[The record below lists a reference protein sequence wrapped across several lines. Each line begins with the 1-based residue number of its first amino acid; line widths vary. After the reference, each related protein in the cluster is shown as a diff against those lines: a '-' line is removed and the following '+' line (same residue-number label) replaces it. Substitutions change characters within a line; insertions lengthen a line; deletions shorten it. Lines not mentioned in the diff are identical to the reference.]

1 METLGQ
7 GLSALGGAVGTIAI
21 CAMFFG
27 LGLTASLTWL
37 VTSEKMT
44 VEEVKDFIKML
55 KPRKKL

>member
-1 METLGQ
+1 MEALGQ
-7 GLSALGGAVGTIAI
+7 GLSALGGAVETVAI

-27 LGLTASLTWL
+27 LGLIASFTWL
-37 VTSEKMT
+37 VASEKMT